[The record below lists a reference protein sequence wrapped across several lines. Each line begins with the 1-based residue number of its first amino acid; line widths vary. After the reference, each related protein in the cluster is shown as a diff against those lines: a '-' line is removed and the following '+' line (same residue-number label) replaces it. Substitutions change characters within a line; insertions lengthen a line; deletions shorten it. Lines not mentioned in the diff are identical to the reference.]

1 MKYDKVL
8 LGHGSGGRMMR
19 ELIEGLFLPELKG
32 GFGRL
37 GSEDSAVLDLP
48 DGHSG
53 RLAITTDSYVVNPI
67 FFPGGNIGDLA
78 VNGTVNDLAMSGAT
92 PLYITVGFIVEE
104 GLPMSEL
111 LEIVRSMKQAADKA
125 NVSIVAGDT
134 KVVDHGKADRIFIN
148 TAGVGL
154 VPDGINITAAALVPG
169 DRIIVSGTIGDHGMA
184 VMSKR
189 EGLSFG
195 SEIVSDSAPLNSLV
209 LEMLAVCPEIH
220 ALRDPTRGGVAS
232 TLNEFASESGVCILL
247 DEKAVPVTDA
257 VRGACE
263 ILGLDPL
270 YVANEGKLIA
280 SVPQAYAD
288 AVLAAMKKN
297 RYGRGSVIIGEVVP
311 EPKGKVLMRTLIGGT
326 RIVDMLSGEQLPR
339 IC

>member
-1 MKYDKVL
+1 
-8 LGHGSGGRMMR
+8 
-19 ELIEGLFLPELKG
+19 
-32 GFGRL
+32 
-37 GSEDSAVLDLP
+37 
-48 DGHSG
+48 
-53 RLAITTDSYVVNPI
+53 
-67 FFPGGNIGDLA
+67 
-78 VNGTVNDLAMSGAT
+78 
-92 PLYITVGFIVEE
+92 
-104 GLPMSEL
+104 
-111 LEIVRSMKQAADKA
+111 
-125 NVSIVAGDT
+125 
-134 KVVDHGKADRIFIN
+134 
-148 TAGVGL
+148 
-154 VPDGINITAAALVPG
+154 
-169 DRIIVSGTIGDHGMA
+169 MA

-189 EGLSFG
+189 EGLSFD

-209 LEMLAVCPEIH
+209 LDMLAVCPEIH

-232 TLNEFASESGVCILL
+232 TLNEFASESGVSILM

-270 YVANEGKLIA
+270 YVANEGKLIVA
-280 SVPQAYAD
+280 VPQACAD

-297 RYGRGSVIIGEVVP
+297 RYGLGSVIIGEVLP